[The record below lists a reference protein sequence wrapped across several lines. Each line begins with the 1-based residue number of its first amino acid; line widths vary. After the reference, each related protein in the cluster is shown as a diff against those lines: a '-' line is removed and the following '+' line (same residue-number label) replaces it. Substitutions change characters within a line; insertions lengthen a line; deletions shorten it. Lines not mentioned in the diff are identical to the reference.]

1 MSIVNTCYTKQLQE
15 LEFAEKLNKQ
25 EVDRMYEA
33 YMNCL
38 NQNKNI
44 NSKIL
49 ILQKQNKKEVFSI
62 KYLPMFPKEVNDR
75 IRNSM
80 KQINYIRLRNFVL
93 EFSLIRLEQ
102 KYSNMLGDDLISLF
116 ISSINSFEK
125 NRKPILINNRYLG
138 RLREYANKF
147 NEILDL
153 KTKEEKKQFLCGERL
168 FSCRCGFTPTIMKE
182 ILNVEDQMDRF
193 TIENYVEEL
202 YNILVEIDYNF
213 VNEILEKIKKFS
225 LNIRFILRT
234 VENNWRAG
242 VEDYY
247 DEQRTSQ
254 YELLCNYKSNQ
265 VIFNKLLNEN
275 YITREVYDK
284 LLTNKPITL
293 CNKTGA
299 MNKRKNREIVY
310 WDLVIFLYYQ
320 FTRYYKDDIKYFY
333 FNDLIF
339 ADKDIDKNM
348 RLFNFIKTD
357 CNWFVK
363 NVLVDFEL
371 FNLEDFV
378 NTNRNYYTTIVRDR
392 KEIYNY
398 DSDMDD
404 YYEKKD
410 KCRYIDL
417 ELLVDFRNYRV
428 RRYGERL
435 EEIKNG
441 LCKNDKIDYD
451 MNEYGEY
458 LNNIVSYTIRK
469 SPF

>member
-33 YMNCL
+33 YMKCL
-38 NQNKNI
+38 KQNENI
-44 NSKIL
+44 NSKIK
-49 ILQKQNKKEVFSI
+49 ILQEQNKKEVLSI

-102 KYSNMLGDDLISLF
+102 YYCNMLGDDCINLF

-125 NRKPILINNRYLG
+125 NRKPILNNCCYL
-138 RLREYANKF
+138 RRIRAYANKF
-147 NEILDL
+147 TEILDL
-153 KTKEEKKQFLCGERL
+153 KTNEEKKQFLCGERL
-168 FSCRCGFTPTIMKE
+168 FHNHYGFTATMLKQ

-193 TIENYVEEL
+193 KIENYVEEL
-202 YNILVEIDYNF
+202 YNVLVEIDYNF
-213 VNEILEKIKKFS
+213 VNTLLEKLKKFS
-225 LNIRFILRT
+225 LNIHYILRRL
-234 VENNWRAG
+234 ENNWKAG

-247 DEQRTSQ
+247 DEQKTSQ

-299 MNKRKNREIVY
+299 LNKKKNRDIVY
-310 WDLVIFLYYQ
+310 WDLVLYLYYQ
-320 FTRYYKDDIKYFY
+320 FTQDYREDIKYFF
-333 FNDLIF
+333 FNNLVF
-339 ADKDIDKNM
+339 ADLDIDKNM
-348 RLFNFIKTD
+348 RLFNFVKTD

-378 NTNRNYYTTIVRDR
+378 NTNRNYYTTIVRDTR
-392 KEIYNY
+392 EIEIGY
-398 DSDMDD
+398 DSDTGH
-404 YYEKKD
+404 YYEKKNEC
-410 KCRYIDL
+410 KYINI
-417 ELLVDFRNYRV
+417 ERLVDFREYNV
-428 RRYGERL
+428 RREGC
-435 EEIKNG
+435 EEIRNG

-458 LNNIVSYTIRK
+458 LNNIVSYTIRTY
-469 SPF
+469 PF